1 MKPKIQDQEYV
12 FRKERIQKMMCRNKL
27 DLIVAYSNDCFT
39 HGQAHARWIC
49 NYLPQFEPCI
59 IMIPSQG
66 DMVLVT
72 GAESEEYALTYAKN
86 VLVRVADI
94 FLHPHEEFPY
104 TTVIPFSKIIHEM
117 ENMLGREIL
126 NVGIA
131 GGDMIPHQL
140 YSALKSGFS
149 KANFSNAEPALMELR
164 AIKTADE
171 IRVIAYAY
179 QIAQAG
185 MNAAIEMIDVGC
197 TEREIAAAAEFAMR
211 SMGAEGYGIM
221 TMVASGF
228 RHLKPILATTTN
240 RKIEKDDLICMTFA
254 PRYEG
259 YHGAIA
265 RPVVLGKPSDALQR
279 ALDLSMQA
287 QQDTQAVLKP
297 GTKGYK
303 VDAATRR
310 AINAAGLGQ
319 HFVYTGVHSVG
330 VIEFEPPIL
339 TSASQDEIQENM
351 VLSIDI
357 PLYFNDD
364 FGGFRLENGFLITA
378 EGHRALNDL
387 NVDYLK
393 EPSNQLDSREK
404 IIC

>member
-1 MKPKIQDQEYV
+1 MKPMIQDQEYV
-12 FRKERIQKMMCRNKL
+12 LRRERIQRMMCQNQL
-27 DLIVAYSNDCFT
+27 DLIVTYSNDCFT

-49 NYLPQFEPCI
+49 NYIPQFEPCI
-59 IMIPSQG
+59 IIIPSQG

-72 GAESEEYALTYAKN
+72 GAESEEYAMTYAKN

-104 TTVIPFSKIIHEM
+104 TAVIPFSKIVHEM
-117 ENMLGREIL
+117 ENMLDREAL
-126 NVGIA
+126 NIGIA

-140 YSALKSGFS
+140 YDALKNGFP
-149 KANFSNAEPALMELR
+149 KARFSNIEPALMELR
-164 AIKTADE
+164 AIKTVDE
-171 IRVIAYAY
+171 IHVIEYAY

-185 MNAAIEMIDVGC
+185 MNAAIEMIDVGR
-197 TEREIAAAAEFAMR
+197 TEREVAATAEYAMR
-211 SMGAEGYGIM
+211 SMGAEGFGIM

-228 RHLKPILATTTN
+228 RHLKPIIATTTN
-240 RKIEKDDLICMTFA
+240 RKIEKDDLVCMTFA

-265 RPVVLGKPSDALQR
+265 RPVVLGKPSDSLRR

-287 QQDTQAVLKP
+287 QEETQAVLKP
-297 GTKGYK
+297 GTKGFE

-310 AINAAGLGQ
+310 VINAAGLGQ

-330 VIEFEPPIL
+330 VVEFEPPIL
-339 TSASQDEIQENM
+339 SSTSQDEIQKNM

-357 PLYFNDD
+357 PLFLNDD

-378 EGHRALNDL
+378 EGNCALNDL
-387 NVDYLK
+387 RVNCIK
-393 EPSNQLDSREK
+393 EPMV
-404 IIC
+404 